1 MRADAAEAAFPP
13 PRDPASGK
21 RLANKGRQSR
31 SVLTING
38 RVHLWR
44 RWWHASSTGS
54 VAQADEVLDRRGTTI
69 TPSVCELAAR
79 ENLSATSFDKEAA
92 NLQRTAQLSISGEQL
107 RRVVEAAGRRVLAA
121 QQAGSIATAWKADE
135 CRVQGAAEVTRVY
148 AGCDG
153 VMVPTITE
161 AEKQKRRQTTLAK
174 RRRCGKK
181 RQPLPPRRRGADR
194 NWKEF
199 KVVYFYSEDMRRQHV
214 AFTAN
219 NHEAAG
225 RLLRREAD
233 RLQFASAAQRVAV
246 VDGAPWIREQMQLH
260 LPELDGLGLD
270 FYHLSENVHRARR
283 AVFGEETPEGHAWA
297 GELMHIFKHAGY
309 GEAWQ
314 RLVQWRAKLKGVKR
328 RKAADR
334 LLNYV
339 AERRE
344 MIHYPAFREQGWQ
357 IGSGPTE
364 SQCKLCTNRLKGYGR
379 RWDRPNAAAV
389 AALDTL
395 DRSGQWQS
403 YWLTPPATI
412 T

>member
-1 MRADAAEAAFPP
+1 MRRKPLFPP
-13 PRDPASGK
+13 PQDPASGK

-38 RVHLWR
+38 RVRLWR

-54 VAQADEVLDRRGTTI
+54 VAPADEVLDRCGTTI
-69 TPSVCELAAR
+69 TPGVCELAAR
-79 ENLSATSFDKEAA
+79 ENLSATSFDKAAA
-92 NLQRTAQLSISGEQL
+92 NLRRTAQLSISGEQL
-107 RRVVEAAGRRVLAA
+107 RLVVEAAGRRVLAA
-121 QQAGSIATAWKADE
+121 QQAGSIATAWKAGD
-135 CRVQGAAEVTRVY
+135 CRVQGTPEVTRVY

-161 AEKQKRRQTTLAK
+161 AEKQKRRQKTLAK
-174 RRRCGKK
+174 RRRGGKK
-181 RQPLPPRRRGADR
+181 RKPLPPRRRGADR

-225 RLLRREAD
+225 RLMRREAN
-233 RLQFASAAQRVAV
+233 RLQFASAGERVAV
-246 VDGAPWIREQMQLH
+246 VDGAPWIREQMQFH
-260 LPELDGLGLD
+260 LAELDGLGLD

-283 AVFGEETPEGHAWA
+283 KVFGEETPEGHAWA
-297 GELMHIFKHAGY
+297 GELMHVFKHEGY
-309 GEAWQ
+309 GAAWQ
-314 RLVQWRAKLKGVKR
+314 RLVQWRAKLKDTKCQE
-328 RKAADR
+328 AADR

-339 AERRE
+339 AQRRE
-344 MIHYPAFREQGWQ
+344 MIRYPAFREKGWQ

-364 SQCKLCTNRLKGYGR
+364 SQCKLCTKRLKGYGR

-403 YWLTPPATI
+403 YWPTPAAAST
-412 T
+412 